1 MAVDVGTPLLETKL
15 RPPERRAGVVPRP
28 GLTDRLEQGAQGRL
42 TLVTAPAGWGKTTVV
57 GDWLAG
63 RSGAA
68 GWVALDPADNDSA
81 RFWRYVAEALRRAG
95 ARLDDQSVGALGASD
110 DTFEAGLSALLNA
123 AAELPEPAVLALDDY
138 HLISHPAVHRSVEF
152 LLSHLPERLRLV
164 MASRSEPPI
173 GVPRLRARGELT
185 ELRASD
191 LRFDDGEAAALLGGV
206 MGHDLEDA
214 EVVALCLRTEGWAA
228 GLYLAGLSMRDRAD
242 APAFIDAF
250 AGDDRLVV
258 DYLAAEVLD
267 HQPPERREFLLR
279 TSILGRLTGPL
290 CDAVAGT
297 VDAGRTL
304 AELERSNLF
313 LVPLDSR
320 REWYRYHHLFGELL
334 QHELALSAP
343 GELPDLHRRAAG
355 WYLDN
360 GSVDEAIHHRAAAG
374 DLGGAAD
381 LIAEHWTDTMSR
393 GYTGTIERWLA
404 SLPQG
409 LVDGDARLCLAG
421 AWIGINLGRPDDAA
435 AWIGAVEWALGGQE
449 IDPGLAASLAAA
461 RSLER
466 LLAGDAG
473 QAAELGLVAR
483 SLPSRPGSWE
493 RAVASLALG
502 IALHGSGELDEA
514 APVLEEAVDAGRRS
528 RAWAPALVALCHLA
542 DHDLRRG
549 DVDTAE
555 QRAREALRFA
565 EEERHAE
572 FPHAAGGH
580 TVLAQVLVARGDLDE
595 AWREAVRGSELARRG
610 RAPTEIAHSV
620 LAQGEVAL
628 ARNDIEAATAGARDA
643 RILLGSAPD
652 PGQLADRL
660 LALEEALPRSSP
672 SPAGGEGEL
681 SSRELAVLRRM
692 AGLESA
698 REIAAALYVSHNT
711 IKTQIRSIYRKLGV
725 ATRAEAVARARERGL
740 LSRSPPRPGLG

>member
-1 MAVDVGTPLLETKL
+1 MDVRTPLLETKL
-15 RPPERRAGVVPRP
+15 RPPERRAGLVPRP
-28 GLTDRLEQGAQGRL
+28 GLTDRLERGAQGRL

-57 GDWLAG
+57 GAWLAG
-63 RSGAA
+63 RPGAA
-68 GWVALDPADNDSA
+68 GWVALDPADNDPA

-95 ARLDDQSVGALGASD
+95 ARLDDQAVGALGASD
-110 DTFEAGLSALLNA
+110 DTFEAGLSALVNA
-123 AAELPEPAVLALDDY
+123 AAELPQPAVLALDDY
-138 HLISHPAVHRSVEF
+138 HVISHPAVHRSVEF
-152 LLSHLPERLRLV
+152 LVSHLPERLHLV

-191 LRFDDGEAAALLGGV
+191 LRFDDGEAAALLGEV
-206 MGHDLEDA
+206 MGHDLEDS
-214 EVVALCLRTEGWAA
+214 EVMVLRLRTEGWAA
-228 GLYLAGLSMRDRAD
+228 GLYLAGLSLRDRAD
-242 APAFIDAF
+242 ATAFIDAF

-279 TSILGRLTGPL
+279 TSILTRLSGPL
-290 CDAVAGT
+290 CDAVARTG
-297 VDAGRTL
+297 DAARTL
-304 AELERSNLF
+304 ADLERSNLF

-334 QHELALSAP
+334 QHELTLSAA
-343 GELPDLHRRAAG
+343 GELPDLHRRAAD
-355 WYLDN
+355 WYLDH
-360 GSVDEAIHHRAAAG
+360 GSVDEAFHHRAAAG
-374 DLGGAAD
+374 DLHRAAD
-381 LIAEHWTDTMSR
+381 LIAEHWVETLSP
-393 GYTGTIERWLA
+393 GSTGTLQRWLA
-404 SLPQG
+404 ALPEE
-409 LVDGDARLCLAG
+409 LVEGDPRLCLAG

-435 AWIGAVEWALGGQE
+435 ASIAAVERALGGAE

-473 QAAELGLVAR
+473 QAVELGLAAR
-483 SLPSRPGSWE
+483 SLPSEPGSWE

-502 IALHGSGELDEA
+502 IALHASGDLDGA
-514 APVLEEAVDAGRRS
+514 APVLAEAVDAGRRS

-542 DHDLRRG
+542 ERDLRLG
-549 DVDTAE
+549 GVDSAE
-555 QRAREALRFA
+555 RRAREALRFA

-580 TVLAQVLVARGDLDE
+580 TVLAQVLVARGDLDG
-595 AWREAVRGSELARRG
+595 AWREALRGSELARRG
-610 RAPTEIAHSV
+610 RAPTEIAYSV

-628 ARNDIEAATAGARDA
+628 ARHDIDAATAAARDA
-643 RILLGSAPD
+643 RTLLGSAPD
-652 PGQLADRL
+652 PGHLAGCL
-660 LALEEALPRSSP
+660 LALEEALPRASP
-672 SPAGGEGEL
+672 GPAGGEGEL
-681 SSRELAVLRRM
+681 SSRELAVLRRL

-698 REIAAALYVSHNT
+698 REIAAELYVSHNT

-725 ATRAEAVARARERGL
+725 GTRAEAVARARELGL
-740 LSRSPPRPGLG
+740 LSRSPARPGLS